1 MLRLKK
7 SLSEKIYLLSANQ
20 VSNEEWNFKLR
31 GQSGNTYEQV
41 LSPTTFSCS
50 CPDHKSRATFCK
62 HLLFLVARVAVQMEL
77 AAKLQQNKA
86 NWKSTAFDACVAAW
100 INRLKNHTS
109 AEKRV
114 VEKVDGDCAICFE
127 EMRDGDELVKCN
139 LTCKNGFHKDCM
151 QQWINSGHNTCPLCR
166 AEWVE
171 VNNEIANGE
180 HEGNIDVSLLQNV
193 APVAPVA
200 TGVSVEPDASI
211 APGVVVEQPK
221 TDIVFS
227 FDTTGSMS
235 SCIADVRRNIEKVS
249 TKLFDQIPGLRLAI
263 IAHGD
268 YCDGE
273 DTIHILD
280 FTNDKES
287 IKKFIKDA
295 PDTSGGDYPECYELV
310 LHRARE
316 LSWRPDA
323 TMKSLVMIGD
333 APPHEKNENAFK
345 LDWKEEV
352 EKLANRNIQ
361 VFSVQCLNSGRREAF
376 SFYSTIARVSNGY
389 HLFLNQF
396 SYIVDMIQAI
406 CFRQYDAEQLV
417 NFEREIQSREGGMN
431 SALRLMFD
439 TMLGKKSRD
448 EVEAE
453 MHPDRFSERYH
464 KTSRTTHHS
473 SRATGGAASSAAA
486 VPTLEGESDLN
497 PCPPTKFQVFNVE
510 NDIGIKEFCDLMSI
524 RFAKG
529 RGFYEFTK
537 PEIIQPQKEI
547 ILMNRATGDLYEGD
561 VARRIAGIGANEEKA
576 KIKPGDLPK
585 YRIFIQSTSVNRKLL
600 KNQGFLYEVP
610 AS

>member
-7 SLSEKIYLLSANQ
+7 SLSEKIYLLNANQ
-20 VSNEEWNFKLR
+20 ISDVEWAFKLR
-31 GQSGNTYEQV
+31 GQSNNIYEQV
-41 LSPTTFSCS
+41 LSSTAFSCS
-50 CPDHKSRATFCK
+50 CPDHKSRAIFCK

-86 NWKSTAFDACVAAW
+86 NWKKTAFDACVASW

-109 AEKRV
+109 ATRREV
-114 VEKVDGDCAICFE
+114 VEKVDGECAICFE
-127 EMRDGDELVKCN
+127 EMKEGDELVKCN

-151 QQWINSGHNTCPLCR
+151 KQWINSGRNTCPLCR
-166 AEWVE
+166 ADWVE
-171 VNNEIANGE
+171 VNNKIAGE
-180 HEGNIDVSLLQNV
+180 ENIAVNLLQVQVQIQN
-193 APVAPVA
+193 AAA
-200 TGVSVEPDASI
+200 TVETGGVGANSANE
-211 APGVVVEQPK
+211 PK

-249 TKLFDQIPGLRLAI
+249 DKLFNEIPGLRLAI

-268 YCDGE
+268 YCDKE
-273 DTIHILD
+273 KTISILD

-345 LDWKEEV
+345 LDWKDEV

-376 SFYSTIARVSNGY
+376 TFYSTIARVSNGY
-389 HLFLNQF
+389 HLFLDQF

-406 CFRQYDAEQLV
+406 CFRQYDKEQLV
-417 NFEREIQSREGGMN
+417 NFEKEIQSRAGGMN
-431 SALRLMFD
+431 ASLRLMFD
-439 TMLGKKSRD
+439 TMLGKKTRD

-464 KTSRTTHHS
+464 RPSRTHRTKPAVS
-473 SRATGGAASSAAA
+473 ASATGSAAT
-486 VPTLEGESDLN
+486 PTLEGEADLN

-547 ILMNRATGDLYEGD
+547 VLMNRETGDLYEGE
-561 VARRIAGIGANEEKA
+561 VARRIAGICANEEKA

-585 YRIFIQSTSVNRKLL
+585 YRIFIQSTSINRKLL

>member
-31 GQSGNTYEQV
+31 GQSGNIYEQV

-50 CPDHKSRATFCK
+50 CPDHTSRATFCK

-86 NWKSTAFDACVAAW
+86 NWKITAFEACVAAW

-109 AEKRV
+109 ATKQV

-127 EMRDGDELVKCN
+127 EMRDSDELVKCN

-151 QQWINSGHNTCPLCR
+151 QQWINLGHNTCPLCR
-166 AEWVE
+166 ADWVE
-171 VNNEIANGE
+171 VNNEIVSNGND
-180 HEGNIDVSLLQNV
+180 GNINVSLLQNV
-193 APVAPVA
+193 AA
-200 TGVSVEPDASI
+200 TVENKIAS
-211 APGVVVEQPK
+211 QTK

-249 TKLFDQIPGLRLAI
+249 AKLFDQIPGLRLAI

-273 DTIHILD
+273 DTINILD

-333 APPHEKNENAFK
+333 APPHENNENAFK

-361 VFSVQCLNSGRREAF
+361 VFSVQCLNSGQREAF
-376 SFYSTIARVSNGY
+376 TFYSTIARVSNGY

-406 CFRQYDAEQLV
+406 CFRQYDTEQLV

-431 SALRLMFD
+431 SAMRLMFD
-439 TMLGKKSRD
+439 TMLGKKTRD

-453 MHPDRFSERYH
+453 MHPDRFTERYH
-464 KTSRTTHHS
+464 RT
-473 SRATGGAASSAAA
+473 SRATHHTSRATSAATGTTATGATSSAT
-486 VPTLEGESDLN
+486 PTLEGEADLN

-547 ILMNRATGDLYEGD
+547 VLMNRESGDLYEGD

-585 YRIFIQSTSVNRKLL
+585 YRIFIQSTSANRKLL